1 MLIHARITPDL
12 EGDEPRRG
20 EARIGVGA
28 DVSLRKFGSTAVDAR
43 LLNIS
48 HRGFMAESDAE
59 IPAGDRVWLTIAGLS
74 RINAFVVWSKGS
86 RFGGEFAEPIDPL
99 QVIEAAGGRV
109 TAKPK
114 RDYNQTG
121 S

>member
-12 EGDEPRRG
+12 GGDEPRRS

-28 DVSLRKFGSTAVDAR
+28 DVSVRKFGSTAVDAR

-59 IPAGDRVWLTIAGLS
+59 IPAGNRVWLTVAGLS
-74 RINAFVVWSKGS
+74 RINALVVWSKGC

-99 QVIEAAGGRV
+99 QILDAAGV
-109 TAKPK
+109 KQK
-114 RDYNQTG
+114 RENQTG
-121 S
+121 SK